1 MKRSTANCNGLKA
14 EWKSTVQTTTQFP
27 VVPGTVVKV
36 TCSQL
41 GDFNKGDSE
50 VTCITETKFSYSLKE
65 PSCSK
70 PGKFH
75 NDSNSVQVIQELI
88 FETR

>member
-1 MKRSTANCNGLKA
+1 V
-14 EWKSTVQTTTQFP
+14 E
-27 VVPGTVVKV
+27 V
-36 TCSQL
+36 TCSESGAL
-41 GDFNKGDSE
+41 NKGSSE
-50 VTCITETKFSYSLKE
+50 VTCATETEFSYSLKE

-75 NDSNSVQVIQELI
+75 NDSDSIQVIQEYQ